1 MHANDEKRN
10 QKIYSLISLF
20 AICA

>member
-10 QKIYSLISLF
+10 QKIYSLISIF
-20 AICA
+20 AICV